1 MENSQKT
8 TVCYFGSHKKD
19 YSRNNIIKKGLLE
32 NGIEVIDCS
41 SRSNVLLRS
50 FALFAKFIKIRKK
63 IDIIIVSEMSH
74 AAMPCA
80 KLLSVLYGRRIIFD
94 PLISA
99 YDTIVEDRKI
109 IKKGSL
115 LSKIIRY
122 LDKVCM
128 RMSDIVIADTEE
140 HVEYFSEQLGVQKSK
155 IKVIPVGADT
165 DIYYPSSSDLKK
177 NKGKFSVLFQGT
189 YIPLHGIQYIIDA
202 ANQLRDHPDIHFTLI
217 GKGQE
222 YEKILTRSKELQ
234 LKNITFVPMIPQDEL
249 RNQINQCDLC
259 LGIFGETSKAK
270 RVIPNKVYQY
280 LACSKPIITGES
292 QAVKKLLQHKENVY
306 FCEMANSSSLSSA
319 ILTLKE
325 DVSLRVRIAEKG
337 HELFINGLT
346 PKHIGKRFSDI
357 IYSLLK

>member
-50 FALFAKFIKIRKK
+50 FVLFAKFLKIRKK
-63 IDIIIVSEMSH
+63 IDVIIVSEMSH

-80 KLLSVLYGRRIIFD
+80 KFLSALFGRRIIFD

-115 LSKIIRY
+115 LSKIIRS

-165 DIYYPSSSDLKK
+165 DIYYPSSSDLK

-189 YIPLHGIQYIIDA
+189 YIPLHGIQYIIEA

-222 YEKILTRSKELQ
+222 YENIVTRSKELQ

-249 RNQINQCDLC
+249 RMQINQSDLC
-259 LGIFGETSKAK
+259 LGIFGETCKAK

-292 QAVKKLLQHKENVY
+292 QAVKKLLQHKRNVY

-325 DVSLRVRIAEKG
+325 DASLRLEIADKG
-337 HELFINGLT
+337 YELFLNGLT
-346 PKHIGKRFSDI
+346 PKHIGKSFAEI
-357 IYSLLK
+357 IFSLLK